1 VDVDLVPGEILDEYW
16 AVRGMKGDGSKRMRG
31 EFLNYVSERGQV
43 GLKVWNGG
51 NVLGLRKGDG
61 DVEEQ
66 RISLVMTVRVLE
78 PGNKNSDAVTTVPT
92 AKRAHARLVGY
103 IAVLVK
109 ADDHLDPNI
118 VSISSL
124 GNMKNSYGTEPMVDH
139 EDIFREAWKSEFCP
153 PPHFESRMMLPVGII
168 LGPSGTIH
176 TGLDLVVAVGRG
188 SIVFM
193 ARTPG
198 QVVRANPP

>member
-1 VDVDLVPGEILDEYW
+1 
-16 AVRGMKGDGSKRMRG
+16 M
-31 EFLNYVSERGQV
+31 
-43 GLKVWNGG
+43 
-51 NVLGLRKGDG
+51 
-61 DVEEQ
+61 
-66 RISLVMTVRVLE
+66 
-78 PGNKNSDAVTTVPT
+78 TTVPT

-139 EDIFREAWKSEFCP
+139 EDIFRGAWKSEFCP

-176 TGLDLVVAVGRG
+176 TGLDLVVVVGRG

-193 ARTPG
+193 ARTLKEESKSRRQQDGPKASRYCG
-198 QVVRANPP
+198 TRRGRMYPEQVVRANPP